1 MDVGQFLG
9 MVVGAYFFVLGAFAA
24 WTVMRALSDGDGARL
39 AGRVYLTLTKTT
51 FFVGFPALLGALLL
65 LNAEAS
71 GDGHSG
77 IMSRG
82 MGLTVLFAIGAL
94 GLLGAW
100 VSAITLGLVGSLV
113 VKNLAP
119 LPAALVMFGFVSG
132 APVLFALTTALQAF
146 AH

>member
-65 LNAEAS
+65 LNAKVEESCARHVRLVDGARAGEAK
-71 GDGHSG
+71 
-77 IMSRG
+77 RG
-82 MGLTVLFAIGAL
+82 RRLHLFVCL
-94 GLLGAW
+94 
-100 VSAITLGLVGSLV
+100 
-113 VKNLAP
+113 
-119 LPAALVMFGFVSG
+119 FVC
-132 APVLFALTTALQAF
+132 LFV
-146 AH
+146 